1 MKGYSSDKIRNVV
14 LLGHG
19 GCGKTTFLEAALLAT
34 KVINRLGKVEDGNT
48 VSDYDKMEIE
58 KKYSINTTMV
68 PVEYNGYKYNFLD
81 TPGFFDFV
89 GEVDSAMS
97 TVSAAIIMVD
107 ASEGIQVGTEK
118 AWELCSETDTPK
130 FMVLTKIDK
139 DNVDCD
145 KLVEQL
151 REKFGNSVVTDDDE
165 DALREAVAGTDEALM
180 EKFFNDEPFTDEE
193 FTNGLMDGIAN
204 GDVVPIIKA
213 SSLTGE
219 GIDEVLRSIARYV
232 PTPSKHAPYIGKNS
246 KDEDVEVITDVSAD
260 PVMYVYKTIADPFM
274 GKISYA
280 KVLSGTV
287 KLGQELYN
295 PRSQKSEKL
304 GSMFFVRGKQ
314 QENATEVPAGD
325 MVALAKLQ
333 HTKTGDT
340 LCLKAKAVTMPGI
353 NFPKPNYFVA
363 VEPAEKKDEEKM
375 AQGLHKLMEED
386 PSFVLERNVETHQSL
401 LGGQG
406 DIQIGIIRAKLKE
419 RYGVSVKV
427 IPQKIAYR
435 ETIKGSSD
443 VQGKHKKQSG
453 GAGQYGDVWI
463 RFSPSQQNFEFSEE
477 LFGGSIPKNYVPAV
491 EKGLLECMDKGPLA
505 GCKVQN
511 VKAVL
516 YDGSYHDVDS
526 NEVSFKIAASLA
538 FKKGIVAANPCLLE
552 PIMKLEIT
560 VPEKY
565 TGDVM
570 GDMNK
575 RRGRILGME
584 PTDNGKTKLLA
595 EAPQS
600 ELFDYAIVLRAM
612 TQARGTFTVEF
623 SKYEELPA
631 HLAEKVIEAHT
642 AEVEK
647 EHKSDH

>member
-145 KLVEQL
+145 KLIEQI
-151 REKFGNSVVTDDDE
+151 REKFGNSVVTDEDE

-204 GDVVPIIKA
+204 GDIVPIIKA

-295 PRSQKSEKL
+295 PRAQKSEKL

-584 PTDNGKTKLLA
+584 PTDNGKTKLAA

-612 TQARGTFTVEF
+612 TQARGTFTMEF

-631 HLAEKVIEAHT
+631 HLAEIKT
-642 AEVEK
+642 
-647 EHKSDH
+647 

>member
-145 KLVEQL
+145 KLIEQI
-151 REKFGNSVVTDDDE
+151 REKFGNSVVTDEDE

-204 GDVVPIIKA
+204 GDIVPIIKA

-295 PRSQKSEKL
+295 PRAQKSEKL

-584 PTDNGKTKLLA
+584 PTDNGKTKLAA

-631 HLAEKVIEAHT
+631 HLAEKVIEAHK

-647 EHKSDH
+647 EHK

>member
-145 KLVEQL
+145 KLVEQI
-151 REKFGNSVVTDDDE
+151 REKFGNSVVTDEDE

-204 GDVVPIIKA
+204 GDIVPIIKA

-219 GIDEVLRSIARYV
+219 GIDEVLRSISRYV

-295 PRSQKSEKL
+295 SRTQKSEKL
-304 GSMFFVRGKQ
+304 GSMFFVRGKH

-631 HLAEKVIEAHT
+631 HLAEKVIEAHK

-647 EHKSDH
+647 EHK

>member
-193 FTNGLMDGIAN
+193 FTTGLMDGIAN

-295 PRSQKSEKL
+295 PRAQKSEKL

-631 HLAEKVIEAHT
+631 HLAEKVIEAHK

-647 EHKSDH
+647 EHK

>member
-139 DNVDCD
+139 ENVDCD

-151 REKFGNSVVTDDDE
+151 REKFGNSVVTDEDE

-213 SSLTGE
+213 SSITGE

-246 KDEDVEVITDVSAD
+246 KDEDVEVITDVNAD
-260 PVMYVYKTIADPFM
+260 PVLYVYKTIADPFM

-295 PRSQKSEKL
+295 PRTQKSEKL
-304 GSMFFVRGKQ
+304 GSMFFVRGKH

-631 HLAEKVIEAHT
+631 HLAEKVIEAHK

-647 EHKSDH
+647 EHK

>member
-631 HLAEKVIEAHT
+631 HLTEKVIEAHK

-647 EHKSDH
+647 EHK

>member
-145 KLVEQL
+145 KLVERL

-295 PRSQKSEKL
+295 PRAQKSEKL

-631 HLAEKVIEAHT
+631 HLAEKVIEAHK

-647 EHKSDH
+647 EHK

>member
-204 GDVVPIIKA
+204 GDVVPIIKS

-295 PRSQKSEKL
+295 PRAQKSEKL

-631 HLAEKVIEAHT
+631 HLAEKVIEAHK

-647 EHKSDH
+647 EHK

>member
-295 PRSQKSEKL
+295 PRLQKSEKL

-631 HLAEKVIEAHT
+631 HLAEKVIEAHK

-647 EHKSDH
+647 EHK

>member
-232 PTPSKHAPYIGKNS
+232 PTPSKHAPYIGKDS

-631 HLAEKVIEAHT
+631 HLAEKVIEAHK

-647 EHKSDH
+647 EHK

>member
-130 FMVLTKIDK
+130 FMVLTKIEK

-145 KLVEQL
+145 KLIEQI
-151 REKFGNSVVTDDDE
+151 REKFGNSVVTDEDE

-204 GDVVPIIKA
+204 GDIVPIIKA

-219 GIDEVLRSIARYV
+219 GIDEVLRSISRYV

-631 HLAEKVIEAHT
+631 HLAEKVIEAHK

-647 EHKSDH
+647 EHK

>member
-295 PRSQKSEKL
+295 PRAQKSEKL

-406 DIQIGIIRAKLKE
+406 DIQIGIIRAKLKK

-595 EAPQS
+595 ETPQS

-631 HLAEKVIEAHT
+631 HLAEKVIEAHK

-647 EHKSDH
+647 EHK

>member
-584 PTDNGKTKLLA
+584 PTDNGKAKLLA

-631 HLAEKVIEAHT
+631 HLAEKVIEAHK

-647 EHKSDH
+647 EHK

>member
-145 KLVEQL
+145 KLIEQI
-151 REKFGNSVVTDDDE
+151 REKFGNSVVTDEDE

-204 GDVVPIIKA
+204 GDIVPIIKA

-219 GIDEVLRSIARYV
+219 GIDEVLRSISRYV

-280 KVLSGTV
+280 KVLSGSV

-304 GSMFFVRGKQ
+304 GSMFFVRGKH

-631 HLAEKVIEAHT
+631 HLAEKVIEAHK

-647 EHKSDH
+647 EHK

>member
-130 FMVLTKIDK
+130 FMILTKIDK

-631 HLAEKVIEAHT
+631 HLAEKVIEAHK

-647 EHKSDH
+647 EHK

>member
-145 KLVEQL
+145 KLIEQI
-151 REKFGNSVVTDDDE
+151 REKFGNSVVTDEDE

-204 GDVVPIIKA
+204 GDIVPIIKA

-219 GIDEVLRSIARYV
+219 GIDEVLRSISRYV

-304 GSMFFVRGKQ
+304 GSMFFVRGKH

-584 PTDNGKTKLLA
+584 PMDNGKTKLLA

-631 HLAEKVIEAHT
+631 HLAEKVIEAHK

-647 EHKSDH
+647 EHK

>member
-68 PVEYNGYKYNFLD
+68 PVEYNGYKYNFLA

-165 DALREAVAGTDEALM
+165 LREAVAGTDEALM
-180 EKFFNDEPFTDEE
+180 EKFFNAEPFTDEE

-538 FKKGIVAANPCLLE
+538 FKKGIVEAKPCLLE
-552 PIMKLEIT
+552 PIMHMEIY
-560 VPEKY
+560 VSDEY
-565 TGDVM
+565 MGDVM

-575 RRGRILGME
+575 RRGKILGME
-584 PTDNGKTKLLA
+584 PQAGGGQKLLA
-595 EAPQS
+595 EAPQA
-600 ELFDYAIVLRAM
+600 ELFDYALVLRSM
-612 TQARGTFTVEF
+612 TQGRGTFEMRF
-623 SKYEELPA
+623 ERYEEVPKQ
-631 HLAEKVIEAHT
+631 LADKII
-642 AEVEK
+642 AEHAAK
-647 EHKSDH
+647 QDA

>member
-139 DNVDCD
+139 DSVDCD

-213 SSLTGE
+213 SSFTGE

-246 KDEDVEVITDVSAD
+246 KNEDVEVITDVSAD
-260 PVMYVYKTIADPFM
+260 PVIYVYKTIADPFM

-631 HLAEKVIEAHT
+631 HLAEKVIDPQMAL
-642 AEVEK
+642 V
-647 EHKSDH
+647 

>member
-145 KLVEQL
+145 KLIEQI
-151 REKFGNSVVTDDDE
+151 REKFGNSVVTDEDE

-631 HLAEKVIEAHT
+631 HLAEKVIEAHK

-647 EHKSDH
+647 EHK

>member
-246 KDEDVEVITDVSAD
+246 KDENVEVITDVSAD

-295 PRSQKSEKL
+295 PRAQKSEKL

-631 HLAEKVIEAHT
+631 HLAEKVIEAHK

-647 EHKSDH
+647 EHK

>member
-232 PTPSKHAPYIGKNS
+232 PTPSKHAPYIGKDS

-260 PVMYVYKTIADPFM
+260 PVMYVYKTIADSFM

-631 HLAEKVIEAHT
+631 HLAEKVIEAHK

-647 EHKSDH
+647 EHK

>member
-34 KVINRLGKVEDGNT
+34 KVINRQGKVEDGNT

-295 PRSQKSEKL
+295 PRAQKSEKL

-631 HLAEKVIEAHT
+631 HLAEKVIEAHK

-647 EHKSDH
+647 EHK

>member
-204 GDVVPIIKA
+204 GDVVPIIKS

-295 PRSQKSEKL
+295 PRAQKSEKL

-560 VPEKY
+560 VPEKH

-631 HLAEKVIEAHT
+631 HLAEKVIEAHK

-647 EHKSDH
+647 EHK

>member
-145 KLVEQL
+145 KLVEQI
-151 REKFGNSVVTDDDE
+151 REKFGNSVVTDEDE

-213 SSLTGE
+213 SSITGE

-246 KDEDVEVITDVSAD
+246 KDEDVEVITDVNAD
-260 PVMYVYKTIADPFM
+260 PVLYVYKTIADPFM

-295 PRSQKSEKL
+295 PRTQKSEKL
-304 GSMFFVRGKQ
+304 GSMFFVRGKH

-631 HLAEKVIEAHT
+631 HLAEKVIEAHKS
-642 AEVEK
+642 EVEK
-647 EHKSDH
+647 EHK

>member
-538 FKKGIVAANPCLLE
+538 FKKGIVAANPCLLG

-631 HLAEKVIEAHT
+631 HLAEKVIEAHK

-647 EHKSDH
+647 EHK

>member
-463 RFSPSQQNFEFSEE
+463 RFSPSQQNFDFSEE

-631 HLAEKVIEAHT
+631 HLAEKVIEAHK

-647 EHKSDH
+647 EHK

>member
-295 PRSQKSEKL
+295 PRAQKSEKL

-631 HLAEKVIEAHT
+631 HLAEKVIEAHK

-647 EHKSDH
+647 EHK

>member
-204 GDVVPIIKA
+204 GDVVPIIKS

-295 PRSQKSEKL
+295 PRAQKSEKL

-631 HLAEKVIEAHT
+631 HLAEKVIEAHK
-642 AEVEK
+642 AEAEK
-647 EHKSDH
+647 EHK

>member
-260 PVMYVYKTIADPFM
+260 PVMYVYKTIADSFM

-552 PIMKLEIT
+552 PIMELEIT

-631 HLAEKVIEAHT
+631 HLAEKVIEAHK

-647 EHKSDH
+647 EHK

>member
-151 REKFGNSVVTDDDE
+151 REKFGNSVVTDEDE

-204 GDVVPIIKA
+204 GDIVPIIKA

-219 GIDEVLRSIARYV
+219 GIDEVLRSISRYV

-295 PRSQKSEKL
+295 PRAQKSEKL

-584 PTDNGKTKLLA
+584 PTDNGKTKLAA

-612 TQARGTFTVEF
+612 TQARGTFTMEF

-631 HLAEKVIEAHT
+631 HLAEKVIEAHK

-647 EHKSDH
+647 EHK

>member
-151 REKFGNSVVTDDDE
+151 REKFGNSVVTDEDE

-204 GDVVPIIKA
+204 GDIVPIIKA

-219 GIDEVLRSIARYV
+219 GIDEVLRSISRYV

-295 PRSQKSEKL
+295 PRAQKSEKL

-631 HLAEKVIEAHT
+631 HLAEKVIEAHK

-647 EHKSDH
+647 EHK

>member
-145 KLVEQL
+145 KLIEQL
-151 REKFGNSVVTDDDE
+151 REKFGNSVVTDEDE

-213 SSLTGE
+213 SSITGE

-246 KDEDVEVITDVSAD
+246 KDEDVEVITDVNAD
-260 PVMYVYKTIADPFM
+260 PVLYVYKTIADPFM

-287 KLGQELYN
+287 KLCQELYN
-295 PRSQKSEKL
+295 PRTQKSEKL
-304 GSMFFVRGKQ
+304 GSMFFVRGKH

-631 HLAEKVIEAHT
+631 HLADKVIEAHK

-647 EHKSDH
+647 EHK

>member
-612 TQARGTFTVEF
+612 TQARGTFTLEF

-631 HLAEKVIEAHT
+631 HLAEKVIEAHK

-647 EHKSDH
+647 EHK

>member
-139 DNVDCD
+139 DSVDCD

-204 GDVVPIIKA
+204 GDIVPIIKA
-213 SSLTGE
+213 SSFTGE

-246 KDEDVEVITDVSAD
+246 KNEDVEVITDVSAD

-584 PTDNGKTKLLA
+584 PTDNGKAKLLA

-631 HLAEKVIEAHT
+631 HLAEKVIEAHK

-647 EHKSDH
+647 EHK

>member
-145 KLVEQL
+145 KLIEQI
-151 REKFGNSVVTDDDE
+151 REKFGNSVVTDEDE

-204 GDVVPIIKA
+204 GDIVPIIKA

-219 GIDEVLRSIARYV
+219 GIDEVLRSISRYV

-280 KVLSGTV
+280 KVLSGSV

-304 GSMFFVRGKQ
+304 GSMFFVRGKH

-526 NEVSFKIAASLA
+526 NEISFKIAASLA

-631 HLAEKVIEAHT
+631 HLAEKVIEAHK

-647 EHKSDH
+647 EHK

>member
-246 KDEDVEVITDVSAD
+246 KDEDLEVITDVSAD

-340 LCLKAKAVTMPGI
+340 LCLKAKAVTMPVI

-631 HLAEKVIEAHT
+631 HLAEKVIEAHK

-647 EHKSDH
+647 EHK

>member
-165 DALREAVAGTDEALM
+165 DALREAVASTDEALM

-631 HLAEKVIEAHT
+631 HLAEKVIEAHK

-647 EHKSDH
+647 EHK

>member
-165 DALREAVAGTDEALM
+165 DALREAVAGTNEALM

-295 PRSQKSEKL
+295 PRAQKSEKL

-631 HLAEKVIEAHT
+631 HLAEKVIEAHK

-647 EHKSDH
+647 EHK